1 MTAAVTQAKTWKA
14 TPHLPKRSHNPHAK
28 PIKVAVHPE
37 GSWQSG
43 IATDRRQI

>member
-1 MTAAVTQAKTWKA
+1 MIAAVTQAKTRKA
-14 TPHLPKRSHNPHAK
+14 TRTSPRDRNPHAK

-43 IATDRRQI
+43 IATDRQQI